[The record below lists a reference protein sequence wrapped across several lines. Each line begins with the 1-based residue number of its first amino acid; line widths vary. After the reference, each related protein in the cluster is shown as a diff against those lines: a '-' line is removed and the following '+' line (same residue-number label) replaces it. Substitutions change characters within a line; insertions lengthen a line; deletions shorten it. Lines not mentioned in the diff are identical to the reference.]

1 MSKVKSEM
9 ATRCELALMGKVVPV
24 NSNDEVQMMT
34 CYLLDA
40 MGRDSSKCVDILE
53 NAICKY
59 SKTNEVKYLVCN
71 TVMGMK
77 CITYLLAS
85 TSDNEEEKFP
95 APFLKKTMEVAILVL
110 SAMCLIQKVTG
121 VPNLETL
128 SLKRSQ
134 MVTITECHN
143 TGLLH

>member
-40 MGRDSSKCVDILE
+40 MGRDSSKCVDILG

-95 APFLKKTMEVAILVL
+95 APFEEDYGSGYPSAFCYVFNTESDWCSEFGDAFFEKKSDGYYHRV
-110 SAMCLIQKVTG
+110 S
-121 VPNLETL
+121 
-128 SLKRSQ
+128 
-134 MVTITECHN
+134 
-143 TGLLH
+143 

>member
-85 TSDNEEEKFP
+85 NSDNEEEKFP
-95 APFLKKTMEVAILVL
+95 APFEEDYGSGYPSAFCYVFNTKSDWCSEFGDAFFEKKSDGYYHRV
-110 SAMCLIQKVTG
+110 S
-121 VPNLETL
+121 
-128 SLKRSQ
+128 
-134 MVTITECHN
+134 
-143 TGLLH
+143 

>member
-40 MGRDSSKCVDILE
+40 MGIDSSKCVDILE

-59 SKTNEVKYLVCN
+59 SKTNVVKYLVCN

-85 TSDNEEEKFP
+85 TSDDEEEKFP
-95 APFLKKTMEVAILVL
+95 APFEEDYGSGYPSAFCYVFNTENDWCSEFGDAFFEKKSDGYYHRV
-110 SAMCLIQKVTG
+110 S
-121 VPNLETL
+121 
-128 SLKRSQ
+128 
-134 MVTITECHN
+134 
-143 TGLLH
+143 